1 MRCCVLRRAGMVARV
16 TQLLEV
22 QGLDVTYHTAAG
34 GFRVLQD
41 VDLAI
46 AQGMRVALVGESG
59 SGKSTL
65 ALAIGGF
72 LTADAVTMSAR
83 KFEIDGQAV
92 PLASAEKLPRKRP
105 GLSMVFQDAMT
116 SLDSVWTI
124 GSQLTSV
131 LRATDNLS
139 REEARDRA
147 REWLVRVGL
156 NQTERVM
163 KARPYE
169 LSGGMRQRVMLAI
182 ALCTRPRL
190 LIADEPTS
198 ALDAVLAESVMEL
211 MSELTDQLSASLLI
225 VSHDIE
231 LCRQFA
237 DTIVVFRHGKVIEQ
251 LDTASLSEAR
261 HPYSRGLLNCIP
273 TLEGANL
280 DRLPTLDDFARST
293 DDPEVV
299 R

>member
-1 MRCCVLRRAGMVARV
+1 M
-16 TQLLEV
+16 TDLLNIE
-22 QGLDVTYHTAAG
+22 GLSVSYCTPAG
-34 GFRVLQD
+34 GFQVLDD
-41 VDLAI
+41 VDLTI
-46 AQGMRVALVGESG
+46 PEGTRVALVGESG

-72 LTADAVTMSAR
+72 LTAGAVEMTAR
-83 KFEIDGQAV
+83 RFEIDGQSV
-92 PLASAEKLPRKRP
+92 PLASSARLPRKRP

-124 GSQLTSV
+124 ESQLTGI
-131 LRATDNLS
+131 LRNSEGLGRRD
-139 REEARDRA
+139 ARDRA
-147 REWLVRVGL
+147 REWLIRVGL
-156 NQTERVM
+156 DQTERVM
-163 KARPYE
+163 RARPYE

-211 MSELTDQLSASLLI
+211 MSELTAELSASLLI

-231 LCRQFA
+231 LCRQFS
-237 DTIVVFRHGKVIEQ
+237 DRIVVFRHGRIVEELESAK
-251 LDTASLSEAR
+251 ASEAR

-273 TLEGANL
+273 TLDSAGL
-280 DRLPTLDDFARST
+280 DRLPTLEEFDVPAQGGGG
-293 DDPEVV
+293 V